1 MFSIFSRSFTT
12 ASRLNGWDIPEE
24 ERRQTQAMINRRE
37 AARDRAAH
45 LRATL
50 EESRLR

>member
-24 ERRQTQAMINRRE
+24 ERRQTQAMICLLYTSD
-37 AARDRAAH
+37 AAD
-45 LRATL
+45 
-50 EESRLR
+50 E